1 MFGHGCN
8 CEVALMTLVR
18 PLLLRRFFSM
28 GKKRSTTPPE
38 SFLLLPAHPTA
49 AKAPIVDTHTHLA
62 STFAAY
68 RSRYKTGL
76 YENVFDFMRGLYA
89 GRNIEAIVD
98 VWCEAPVQRMWK
110 EFADSALTEED
121 RKMKWG
127 GIEYWFVMGASPPT
141 FPASSNGLM
150 AP

>member
-1 MFGHGCN
+1 
-8 CEVALMTLVR
+8 MTLVR
-18 PLLLRRFFSM
+18 PLLFRRFLSM

-38 SFLLLPAHPTA
+38 SFLLLPSHPKA
-49 AKAPIVDTHTHLA
+49 PNAPIVDTHTHLA

-89 GRNIEAIVD
+89 GKNIQAIVD

-110 EFADSALTEED
+110 EFADSAVTKED
-121 RKMKWG
+121 RETKWG
-127 GIEYWFVMGASPPT
+127 GIEYWFVMGA
-141 FPASSNGLM
+141 FCISSHRSTLTVIVGVH
-150 AP
+150 P

>member
-1 MFGHGCN
+1 MIALVSTPPPILQHGQ
-8 CEVALMTLVR
+8 
-18 PLLLRRFFSM
+18 
-28 GKKRSTTPPE
+28 KTPPE
-38 SFLLLPAHPTA
+38 SILFLPAHSTA
-49 AKAPIVDTHTHLA
+49 TNAPIVDTHTHLA

-89 GRNIEAIVD
+89 RRNIETIVD
-98 VWCEAPVQRMWK
+98 VWCDASVKTMWK

-121 RKMKWG
+121 RKMRWV

-141 FPASSNGLM
+141 CLASSNGLI
-150 AP
+150 AS